1 MNTLT
6 ASHYRQA
13 FDYISGAVDD
23 AGARRQALERFL
35 AHGLPTTREENW
47 KYTRLDH
54 LDSAVLHVPSL
65 AVSPARGTPAGSPL
79 LRSDPSAAPARGT
92 PPDAHPQG
100 AGRGCKADKSAT
112 TTLRPPG
119 GLGAAPAVGGYP
131 GPVLAFANGRLASA
145 ALQSG
150 TVLADSLARH
160 VGTRAVRQHLGK
172 VAGETA
178 LTQLNAALWQDGALL
193 HLPAGSQS
201 EQALFVVHIAS
212 EADAMLHL
220 RHLVILEAGAS
231 AVLVEH
237 YTGTA
242 DTPYWNN
249 SVTEIVLGEGARLTH
264 IVLTE
269 ESAAA
274 THTSRVA
281 VQQARDSSYH
291 ALSVSL
297 GGRLARRDVWVNLG
311 ESGAEC
317 QLDGLFIADARRHV
331 DHHLQ
336 VEHAAAHTTS
346 RQTWRGIAAGRG
358 RGIYDARVV
367 VQPGAQKSDAL
378 QSSRNLLLSPHAEID
393 VKPQLEIYNDDVKCG
408 HGATVGQLD
417 DAQVFY
423 LRSRGI
429 DADAARALLLR
440 AFAEEALVLLR
451 GTGLRDWLEP
461 HLAAALPVLKMESTA

>member
-13 FDYISGAVDD
+13 FDYISGAVAD
-23 AGARRQALERFL
+23 ADARHQALEHFL
-35 AHGLPTTREENW
+35 ASGLPTPREEDW
-47 KYTRLDH
+47 KYTSLDH
-54 LDSAVLHVPSL
+54 LQRAEWHAP
-65 AVSPARGTPAGSPL
+65 GH
-79 LRSDPSAAPARGT
+79 APAT
-92 PPDAHPQG
+92 
-100 AGRGCKADKSAT
+100 
-112 TTLRPPG
+112 
-119 GLGAAPAVGGYP
+119 AVTEDYP
-131 GPVLAFANGRLASA
+131 GVVLKFSNGRLSESNPQTLHAHSLAAHAGNTLVARYLGQLAGTLPGGA
-145 ALQSG
+145 ALAQIN
-150 TVLADSLARH
+150 R
-160 VGTRAVRQHLGK
+160 
-172 VAGETA
+172 
-178 LTQLNAALWQDGALL
+178 ALWQDGLWL
-193 HLPAGSQS
+193 HVPAGQHSPP
-201 EQALFVVHIAS
+201 LFVVHSAS

-220 RHLVILEAGAS
+220 RHLVVLEAGAS

-249 SVTEIVLGEGARLTH
+249 IVTEIVLGEGARLTH

-281 VQQARDSSYH
+281 VQQARDSTYH

-297 GGRLARRDVWVNLG
+297 GGRLARREVWVNLG
-311 ESGAEC
+311 ETGAGC
-317 QLDGLFIADARRHV
+317 QLDGLFIADARRHA
-331 DHHLQ
+331 DHHLH

-346 RQTWRGIAAGRG
+346 RQTWRGMAAGRG

-367 VQPGAQKSDAL
+367 VRPGAQKADSL

-417 DAQVFY
+417 AAQVFY

-429 DADAARALLLR
+429 DAGAARALLLR
-440 AFAEEALVLLR
+440 GFAEEALGLLKN
-451 GTGLRDWLEP
+451 TGLAGWLEP
-461 HLAAALPVLKMESTA
+461 HLAAALPIEMESPA